1 MTAIIAIILENW
13 EAVAGAVGVLAV
25 FLFGRNSANNKHE
38 ARKAKTDAKT
48 QKRISEIEPVNPD
61 DRSDIERRLREHGE

>member
-1 MTAIIAIILENW
+1 MTVLFSILLDNW
-13 EAVAGAVGVLAV
+13 QAVAGGVGVLAV
-25 FLFGRNSANNKHE
+25 FLFGRKSADNKHK
-38 ARKAKTDAKT
+38 ARKAETDAKT

>member
-48 QKRISEIEPVNPD
+48 QKRIKGIEPVDRAN
-61 DRSDIERRLREHGE
+61 RSDIKRRLREHGK